1 MSSNKPLSGMG
12 RANFGNAFDLSTLK
26 KPTGEVAK
34 PSHGKA
40 VTQENLVSDFVA
52 KSKELVVILL
62 AWSARSAQAKEILET
77 LGKLEIADKNTWLL
91 GVVDVDTQ
99 PQVAQALQ
107 IKSVPVAIAIIGE
120 QLLPLFESAP
130 PADQVQLVI
139 NKLLELAAQKGVGTA
154 PQGPTEI
161 PMEAE
166 EAAAYAAMEKGDYKA
181 AKISYEAWL
190 KRKPNEQVA
199 VVGLAQVNL
208 MLRIEGLD
216 PVLTLKN
223 AKADDVT
230 SQMMCADIEIATGNY
245 EAAFDRLL
253 NAVRSMAGDDRDR
266 AKAHLITLFNLVD
279 PTDPRLVKARGQLA
293 SALF

>member
-1 MSSNKPLSGMG
+1 MSSNKPLPGMG
-12 RANFGNAFDLSTLK
+12 SANFGNAFDLSTLK
-26 KPTGEVAK
+26 KPTGEAVT

-52 KSKELVVILL
+52 KSKESVVILL

-77 LGKLEIADKNTWLL
+77 LGKLEIADKNAWLL

-120 QLLPLFESAP
+120 QLLPLFESVP
-130 PADQVQLVI
+130 PADQVRLVI
-139 NKLLELAAQKGVGTA
+139 NKLLELAAQKGVGSA
-154 PQGPTEI
+154 PEGPTEI
-161 PMEAE
+161 PMEPE
-166 EAAAYAAMEKGDYKA
+166 EQEAYAAMEKGDYKA
-181 AKISYEAWL
+181 AKLSYEAWL

-208 MLRIEGLD
+208 MLRIDGLD

-245 EAAFDRLL
+245 EAAFERLL
-253 NAVRSMAGDDRDR
+253 NAVRSMAGDDRDK
-266 AKAHLITLFNLVD
+266 AKAHLINLFNLVD

>member
-1 MSSNKPLSGMG
+1 MSSNKPIPGTGS
-12 RANFGNAFDLSTLK
+12 ANFGNAFDLSTLK
-26 KPTGEVAK
+26 KPTGEVIT
-34 PSHGKA
+34 PTHGKA

-52 KSKELVVILL
+52 KSKESVVILL

-77 LGKLEIADKNTWLL
+77 LGKLEIADKNSWLL
-91 GVVDVDTQ
+91 GVVDVDAQ

-120 QLLPLFESAP
+120 QLLPLFESVP
-130 PADQVQLVI
+130 PADQVRLVI
-139 NKLLELAAQKGVGTA
+139 NKLLELAAGKGIGTA
-154 PQGPTEI
+154 PEGPTEI

-181 AKISYEAWL
+181 AKASYEAWL

-208 MLRIEGLD
+208 MLRIDGLD

-223 AKADDVT
+223 AKTDDVT

-253 NAVRSMAGDDRDR
+253 NAVRSMAGDDRDK

>member
-1 MSSNKPLSGMG
+1 MSSNKPIPGMG
-12 RANFGNAFDLSTLK
+12 SANFGNAFDLSTLK
-26 KPTGEVAK
+26 KPTGEVIT
-34 PSHGKA
+34 PTHGKA

-52 KSKELVVILL
+52 KSKESVVILL

-77 LGKLEIADKNTWLL
+77 LGKLEIADKNSWLL
-91 GVVDVDTQ
+91 GVVDVDAQ

-120 QLLPLFESAP
+120 QLLPLFESVP
-130 PADQVQLVI
+130 PADQVRLVI
-139 NKLLELAAQKGVGTA
+139 NKLLELAAGKGIGKA
-154 PQGPTEI
+154 PEGPTEI

-181 AKISYEAWL
+181 AKASYEAWL

-208 MLRIEGLD
+208 MLRIDGLD

-253 NAVRSMAGDDRDR
+253 NAVRSMAGDDRDK